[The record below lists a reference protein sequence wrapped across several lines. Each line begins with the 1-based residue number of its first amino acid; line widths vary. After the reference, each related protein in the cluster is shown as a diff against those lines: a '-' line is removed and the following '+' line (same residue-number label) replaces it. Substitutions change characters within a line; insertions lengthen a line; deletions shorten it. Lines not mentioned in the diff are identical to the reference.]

1 MNPNLKRDQIV
12 SLVQRLQ
19 FRMKGEAKVPLKQ
32 KADLNNFAKASTPT
46 TNFKSGGSLP
56 SVDAGKENKSKTV
69 VKFQDELEDDEDE
82 GFGSDFDANEL
93 LDLKDY
99 KNKREQL
106 PAKVPQPVAKPIATP
121 QAKTTVNATADEAWE
136 LSDDGDDGWGEDNL
150 NDLKKFDY
158 ENTDLNKMSD
168 Y

>member
-1 MNPNLKRDQIV
+1 
-12 SLVQRLQ
+12 
-19 FRMKGEAKVPLKQ
+19 MKGEAKVPLKQ
-32 KADLNNFAKASTPT
+32 KADLNNFAQASTPT

-56 SVDAGKENKSKTV
+56 AVDAGKENKSKTV
-69 VKFQDELEDDEDE
+69 VKFQDELEDEEDE

-106 PAKVPQPVAKPIATP
+106 PAKAPQPVTKPIATP